1 VQRPE
6 LLAEARRQ
14 MTICNAC
21 RYCEGYCAV
30 FPAMELRRTFTDGDL
45 TYLANLCFD
54 CRACLY
60 ACQYAPPHLFAVNV
74 PRAFAELR
82 TDTYR
87 RFSWPTLCGAL
98 LDHNLQAVLALTGA
112 AVVAVLAGSIL
123 IGDPARLTQPHTGPG
138 AFYAIAPYA
147 AIVLVASVL
156 VLWAVVAFVLG
167 AHRFWRQTGGNASD
181 LVRPGAL
188 WKATTDAFDLR
199 YLRGGGSGCFYPE
212 DRRSGARRL
221 YHGLVFYGFLLA
233 TLATILAAIYQDLLD
248 ILPPFPVLSLPVV
261 LGTLGGIGMVIGTV
275 GLLGLKWH
283 ADRLP
288 ATTRMVRMD
297 VAFLVVLNLAAVSGL
312 LTLVLRE
319 TAALGLVLTL
329 HLGVVAGLFLTLP
342 YGKFAHLVYRYAALV
357 QNAIE
362 QGRAG

>member
-1 VQRPE
+1 
-6 LLAEARRQ
+6 

-60 ACQYAPPHLFAVNV
+60 ACQYAPPHPFAVNV
-74 PRAFAELR
+74 PRAFVELR

-87 RFSWPTLCGAL
+87 RFSWPALFGAL
-98 LDHNLQAVLALTGA
+98 LDRNLQAVLALSGA
-112 AVVAVLAGSIL
+112 AVVAVLAAIIL
-123 IGDPARLTQPHTGPG
+123 SGDPARLTQPHTGPG
-138 AFYAIAPYA
+138 AFYVVASYA
-147 AIVLVASVL
+147 AIVLVASAL
-156 VLWAVVAFVLG
+156 VLWAVVAFGVG
-167 AHRFWRQTGGNASD
+167 ARRFWRQTGGDVGD

-188 WKATTDAFDLR
+188 WRATTDALDLR
-199 YLRGGGSGCFYPE
+199 YLRGGGGGCFYPE
-212 DRRSGARRL
+212 DHRSGARRL

-233 TLATILAAIYQDLLD
+233 TLATILAAIYQDLLGS
-248 ILPPFPVLSLPVV
+248 IPPFPLLSLPVV
-261 LGTLGGIGMVIGTV
+261 LGTLGGIAMVVGTV
-275 GLLGLKWH
+275 GLLALKWR

-288 ATTRMVRMD
+288 ATARMLRMD

-312 LTLVLRE
+312 LTLVLRD
-319 TAALGLVLTL
+319 TAAMGLVLTL
-329 HLGVVAGLFLTLP
+329 HLGVVAGLFLALP
-342 YGKFAHLVYRYAALV
+342 YGKFAHLVYRYVALV

-362 QGRAG
+362 TNRGDDFKFKRGPGGGT